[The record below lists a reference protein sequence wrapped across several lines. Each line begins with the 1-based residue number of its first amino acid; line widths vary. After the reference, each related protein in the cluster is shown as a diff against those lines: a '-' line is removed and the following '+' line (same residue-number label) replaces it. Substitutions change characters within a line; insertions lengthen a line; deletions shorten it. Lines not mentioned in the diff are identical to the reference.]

1 VVLVGESEAFSLGE
15 SGAFWLGE
23 SEARFGT
30 VGTAAADGECEG
42 GNLYRGEVWLWEVS
56 LREVSLRRAWR
67 DCLWYA
73 ISFLGPSFSWTCLQ
87 KKRKKTSVFR
97 LHIVQEK
104 PFFNWLV
111 KLLES
116 NSLSRNNWYD

>member
-1 VVLVGESEAFSLGE
+1 VVLVGESEAFWLGE

-87 KKRKKTSVFR
+87 KKRKT
-97 LHIVQEK
+97 
-104 PFFNWLV
+104 FFNWLV
-111 KLLES
+111 KLWLM
-116 NSLSRNNWYD
+116 SRNRTQYLGIIDKTN